1 MEDSRQRLMHEIQDG
16 VKPLNHVTD
25 AHDSSQPNI
34 EPGTQVKTWDKD
46 HLLQDIEAGAKLK
59 HVETVD
65 KSQPVIDPTIQLQP
79 NHHKDLLEEVK
90 HQAVV
95 HSIKSQGNS
104 PRHSLRHVETVDKS
118 KPIIPEDV
126 HLQKVDRSPF
136 LQEVSSPQALRH
148 VDESQVHDRST
159 PHIEPGTHIK
169 DNPAKAVLA
178 QLASGELP
186 PLKHVDTE
194 DRQ

>member
-1 MEDSRQRLMHEIQDG
+1 MPNLPWSVSASDKNCGCQRVYQ
-16 VKPLNHVTD
+16 
-25 AHDSSQPNI
+25 
-34 EPGTQVKTWDKD
+34 
-46 HLLQDIEAGAKLK
+46 
-59 HVETVD
+59 
-65 KSQPVIDPTIQLQP
+65 
-79 NHHKDLLEEVK
+79 
-90 HQAVV
+90 
-95 HSIKSQGNS
+95 
-104 PRHSLRHVETVDKS
+104 
-118 KPIIPEDV
+118 
-126 HLQKVDRSPF
+126 VDRSPF